1 MVSHQVGTVKTFCD
15 RGAVLVDGRLMMF
28 NDIDHAIDVYNR
40 LNR

>member
-1 MVSHQVGTVKTFCD
+1 MKAYCD

-28 NDIDHAIDVYNR
+28 DEVDHAIDIYNR